1 MDIQLN
7 DEELTNIYNIYYIQ
21 IFKFI
26 FSRINNYEES
36 EDITQETFLK
46 LIQNNYKKEN
56 IRTWLFVVAKNIII
70 DKYRKET
77 NINEYKCK
85 LHKDIIA
92 KKINNMLS
100 YELNIDYKPYFI
112 NINNILKL
120 LTNKQKNII
129 YLRFFKEFSVPEI
142 RDLIGYSRRRIHFLI
157 ERGMSK
163 MRDNIY
169 KNN

>member
-1 MDIQLN
+1 MNEQLN
-7 DEELTNIYNIYYIQ
+7 NDELSKIYNIYYIQ

-56 IRTWLFVVAKNIII
+56 IKAWLFIVAKNIII
-70 DKYRKET
+70 DKYRRET
-77 NINEYKCK
+77 NINKYKCK
-85 LHKDIIA
+85 LYKDIIA
-92 KKINNMLS
+92 KKINNILS

-112 NINNILKL
+112 DINNILKL

-129 YLRFFKEFSVPEI
+129 NLRFFNEYSVPEI
-142 RDLIGYSRRRIHFLI
+142 RDLIGYSRRRIHFFI
-157 ERGMSK
+157 ERGINK
-163 MRDNIY
+163 IRDNIY
-169 KNN
+169 KKN